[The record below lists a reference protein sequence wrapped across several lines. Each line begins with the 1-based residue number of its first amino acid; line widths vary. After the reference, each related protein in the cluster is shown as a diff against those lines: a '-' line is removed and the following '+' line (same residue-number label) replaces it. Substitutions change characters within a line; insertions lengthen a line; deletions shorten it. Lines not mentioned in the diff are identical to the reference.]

1 LRRDRPLTS
10 AEVQICQRVF
20 GETLNPA
27 PVRVKQQ
34 RWWPLQPRNIVMAPD
49 GHLYFPPGCRS
60 YCDDFAVMPIQLQ
73 AFFLHEMTHI
83 WQYQTGANLILARGL
98 FARYRYLPL
107 IPGKA
112 FELYGIEQQAEIV
125 RDYWLLCHDVA
136 VPGASSLGQYQ
147 KLLPF
152 LPLAPAESGEYF
164 NRPLS

>member
-1 LRRDRPLTS
+1 LRQDRPLTNS
-10 AEVQICQRVF
+10 EAQICQCVF

-27 PVRVKQQ
+27 FVRIKQQ

-60 YCDDFAVMPIQLQ
+60 YCDDFASTSISLQ

-83 WQYQTGANLILARGL
+83 WQYQCGTNLILARGMW
-98 FARYRYLPL
+98 ARYRYLPL
-107 IPGKA
+107 APGKA

-125 RDYWLLCHDVA
+125 RDYWLLRHGVA

-152 LPLAPAESGEYF
+152 LPLDRAD
-164 NRPLS
+164 LTV

>member
-1 LRRDRPLTS
+1 LSRNRSLTS
-10 AEVQICQRVF
+10 AESRMCRNVF

-27 PVRVKQQ
+27 YVRIKQQ

-60 YCDDFAVMPIQLQ
+60 YCDDFAITPIQLQ

-83 WQYQTGANLILARGL
+83 WQYQTGTNLILARGL
-98 FARYRYLPL
+98 IARYRYLPL

-112 FELYGIEQQAEIV
+112 FELYGVEQQAEIV
-125 RDYWLLCHDVA
+125 RDYWLLRNGII
-136 VPGASSLGQYQ
+136 VPAAPALSIYE

-152 LPLAPAESGEYF
+152 LPLAPAQQIV
-164 NRPLS
+164 